1 MAHVPDG
8 KIKTNMFLIW
18 AGPDGEDIYD
28 NFKLPP
34 NHQYDVDYVLDKFEE
49 CCQPLCNFRAA
60 RWKFRSVSQHASETI
75 DMFYHRILKICDQC
89 EFSNPEE
96 NLIDAIIY
104 GTNNNKAQE
113 KLLQMPVTLTLQQTL
128 TVCRHFESLKLHIE
142 QIRPT
147 KSVDYL
153 RKRQQKSKK
162 KSGQADQGQPKGKQ
176 SFQPKANPNL
186 N

>member
-1 MAHVPDG
+1 MQLGG
-8 KIKTNMFLIW
+8 K
-18 AGPDGEDIYD
+18 
-28 NFKLPP
+28 
-34 NHQYDVDYVLDKFEE
+34 
-49 CCQPLCNFRAA
+49 C
-60 RWKFRSVSQHASETI
+60 RSVSQHAGETI
-75 DMFYHRILKICDQC
+75 DTFYHKILKICDQC

-96 NLIDAIIY
+96 NLIDSVMY

-113 KLLQMPVTLTLQQTL
+113 KLLQVPVTLTPQQTL

-153 RKRQQKSKK
+153 QKRQQKSKK
-162 KSGQADQGQPKGKQ
+162 KSDQADQGQSKGKQ

-186 N
+186 NRGQQNKCPRCGCNFHYGGERCPASNAECHFCHKTGYFSNLCNKHH